1 MALEAKICGLS
12 TMETLDLAVAEGAAL
27 VGFNFFPKSPR
38 YVTLAEAAALAR
50 RVRSGVRRVAVLVD
64 PSDDFLAELIARVPL
79 ELLQLHGQET
89 PKRVAEVTQRTGKPV
104 MKVLSIAEAA
114 DLDAAAAY
122 EPVAERMMFDAKP
135 PPAMKN
141 ALPGGNA
148 LAFDWKLLAARAFRR
163 PWMLAGGLSPE
174 NLKEAASTSGA
185 KAVDVSSGVESA
197 PGRKDPDKIRAF
209 LKAAREL

>member
-12 TMETLDLAVAEGAAL
+12 TAETLDLAVAEGAAL
-27 VGFNFFPKSPR
+27 VGFNFFPRSPR
-38 YVTLAEAAALAR
+38 YVSIPEAAALAD
-50 RVRSGVRRVAVLVD
+50 RVRPGVRRVAVLVD
-64 PSDDFLAELIARVPL
+64 PTDDFLAELVARVPL
-79 ELLQLHGQET
+79 ELLQLHGHET
-89 PKRVAEVTQRTGKPV
+89 PQRVAEVMQKTGKPV
-104 MKVLSIAEAA
+104 MKVISVADAA
-114 DLDAAAAY
+114 DLEAVAAY
-122 EPVAERMMFDAKP
+122 EPLVERLMLDAKP

-148 LAFDWKLLAARAFRR
+148 LAFDWKLLAGHRFRR

-174 NLKEAASTSGA
+174 NLKDAVATSGA
-185 KAVDVSSGVESA
+185 RAVDVSSGVESG

>member
-1 MALEAKICGLS
+1 MALEVKICGLS
-12 TMETLDLAVAEGAAL
+12 TVETLDLAVAEGAPL

-38 YVTLAEAAALAR
+38 YVTIPEAAALAQ
-50 RVRSGVRRVAVLVD
+50 RVRPGIRRVAVLVD
-64 PSDDFLAELIARVPL
+64 PSDDFLAELVARVPL
-79 ELLQLHGQET
+79 ELLQLHGHET
-89 PKRVAEVTQRTGKPV
+89 PQRVAEVAAQTGKPV

-122 EPVAERMMFDAKP
+122 EAVAERLMFDAKP

-148 LAFDWKLLAARAFRR
+148 LAFDWKLLASRRFRR

-174 NLKEAASTSGA
+174 NLKEAAATSGA
-185 KAVDVSSGVESA
+185 RAVDVSSGVESA

>member
-12 TMETLDLAVAEGAAL
+12 TAETLDLAVAEGAAL
-27 VGFNFFPKSPR
+27 VGFNFFPRSPR
-38 YVTLAEAAALAR
+38 YVSIPEAAALAD
-50 RVRSGVRRVAVLVD
+50 RVRPGVRRVAVLVD
-64 PSDDFLAELIARVPL
+64 PTDDFLAELVARVPL
-79 ELLQLHGQET
+79 ELLQLHGHET
-89 PKRVAEVTQRTGKPV
+89 PQRVAEVMQRTGKPV
-104 MKVLSIAEAA
+104 MKVISIADPA
-114 DLDAAAAY
+114 DLEAVASY
-122 EPVAERMMFDAKP
+122 EPLVERLMLDAKP

-148 LAFDWKLLAARAFRR
+148 LAFDWKLLAGHRFRR

-174 NLKEAASTSGA
+174 NLKDAVATSGA
-185 KAVDVSSGVESA
+185 RAVDVSSGVESG

>member
-1 MALEAKICGLS
+1 MALEVKICGLS
-12 TMETLDLAVAEGAAL
+12 TAETLDLAVAEGAAL

-38 YVTLAEAAALAR
+38 YVTLAEAAALAG
-50 RVRSGVRRVAVLVD
+50 RVRPGVRRVAVLVD

-79 ELLQLHGQET
+79 ELLQLHGHET
-89 PKRVAEVTQRTGKPV
+89 PKRVAEVTERSGKPV

-122 EPVAERMMFDAKP
+122 EAVAERMMFDAKP

-148 LAFDWKLLAARAFRR
+148 LAFDWKLLAARRFRR
-163 PWMLAGGLSPE
+163 PWMLAGGLSPA
-174 NLKEAASTSGA
+174 NLKEAAGTSGA
-185 KAVDVSSGVESA
+185 RAVDVSSGVESA